1 MAVPAR
7 GPASGPNAT
16 PSRAFM
22 SIGEVLGQLRPE
34 FADITISKI
43 RFLEDEG
50 LIKPERTSSGYRKFS
65 REDVGRLRYVLAA
78 QRDHYLPLR
87 VIKEHLDAIDR
98 GLDPPG
104 VSGGGPR
111 VPRALIAAE
120 GMPGPDA
127 FWPDASE
134 VRLSRRELL
143 DAAGLEPAQLEQ
155 LEQYGLVGPRTGGS
169 HYDGDALVVA
179 KTVAEMSRFGIEA
192 RHLRPFKAAA
202 DREIGLVEQV
212 VTPLVRQRNPEARA
226 RADEVARELAALSVK
241 LHATLVKAGLAPG
254 LRR

>member
-1 MAVPAR
+1 VALPQTN
-7 GPASGPNAT
+7 GGH
-16 PSRAFM
+16 AFM
-22 SIGEVLGQLRPE
+22 SIGDVLGKLRPD
-34 FADITISKI
+34 FPDVTISKI

-50 LIKPERTSSGYRKFS
+50 LIKPERTASGYRKFS
-65 REDVGRLRYVLAA
+65 NEDLSRLRYVLSS

-87 VIKEHLDAIDR
+87 VIREHLDAIDR
-98 GLDPPG
+98 GLEPPALG
-104 VSGGGPR
+104 GGGPR
-111 VPRALIAAE
+111 VPRALVAAE
-120 GMPGPDA
+120 GMPGPES
-127 FWPDASE
+127 FQPDASE

-143 DAAGLEPAQLEQ
+143 DAAGLEEEQLQQ
-155 LEQYGLVGPRTGGS
+155 LEQYGLLGPRPGGS

-179 KTVAEMSRFGIEA
+179 KTVAEMARFGIEA

-202 DREIGLVEQV
+202 EREVGLVEQV

>member
-1 MAVPAR
+1 VSAGAAGGLPAR
-7 GPASGPNAT
+7 
-16 PSRAFM
+16 AFL
-22 SIGEVLGQLRPE
+22 SIGEVLAQLRPD

-43 RFLEDEG
+43 RFLESEG
-50 LIKPERTSSGYRKFS
+50 LVEPERTASGYRKFS
-65 REDVGRLRYVLAA
+65 REDVSRLRYVLSA

-98 GLDPPG
+98 GLEPPALTG
-104 VSGGGPR
+104 SAPK
-111 VPRALIAAE
+111 VPRALVAAE
-120 GMPGPDA
+120 GLPGPEA
-127 FWPDASE
+127 FLSEVTE

-143 DAAGLEPAQLEQ
+143 TAAGLEPDRLEQ
-155 LEQYGLVGPRTGGS
+155 LEQYGLVVPVPGTS
-169 HYDGDALVVA
+169 HYDGNALVIA

-202 DREIGLVEQV
+202 DREVGLVEQV
-212 VTPLVRQRNPEARA
+212 VMPLVRQRNPEARA

-241 LHATLVKAGLAPG
+241 LHATLVRAGLAPG